1 MNEIYVKARAKI
13 NLNLE
18 ILDKR
23 DDGYHNLKS
32 VFQKVNLFE
41 GFTQEDLNDLYD
53 ELYIKKTDKDEFE
66 LQTNID
72 CLNNNQNI
80 IYKAYIKMKQKY
92 KSITGVKV
100 VLNKKIPMQAGL
112 GGGSTDCASFILCMN
127 KLFNLGLSRT
137 EMENIAQS
145 LGADVTPCLYNGAV
159 FAQEIGN
166 KITTINTNF
175 KYYIVIIKP
184 KISCDT
190 KEMYNKL
197 DKRNKEDNVNKS
209 EKIIKA
215 LVDNDIYSVANNLYN
230 SFETVIDD
238 NIIIKIKNELIENKA
253 IGSLMTGSGSCV
265 YGIFENKEIAK
276 QAYNNLKNKYQT
288 YICTSYNLKLEE

>member
-32 VFQKVNLFE
+32 VFQKVN
-41 GFTQEDLNDLYD
+41 LYD

>member
-32 VFQKVNLFE
+32 VFQKVN
-41 GFTQEDLNDLYD
+41 LYD

-276 QAYNNLKNKYQT
+276 QAYNNLKNKLIKNEQKKKKQQKY
-288 YICTSYNLKLEE
+288 YNKKQKT